1 MHRRSATLLF
11 VPLLLLTACA
21 SAGDRLSDGVRLQ
34 AEGRYMEAAYRY
46 ADAVDKDGT
55 LDEARQRLLAAADT
69 ALQHAMESAAGL
81 TRGGDPI
88 SAGHAFLAGDRLL
101 RRIQQVGVRFSP
113 PDGYDVQR
121 RDAFDGAIEAL
132 MSYGEVQR
140 DRGQFSDARRAF
152 VRARSDFGATSAQ
165 RNASFEAEA
174 QLLLLMADAALS
186 EGANRTAYDFA
197 AEVLELRPNASRAT
211 TEEVVDIQAAALE
224 RGTVRVAVLPIT
236 SVADVREQ
244 VGTDFE
250 NQLSDDL
257 ELDYW
262 RDPPLFVA
270 VADPVLLRRAVR
282 DIARGS
288 GRISARDLERL
299 MGSFSADFAAL
310 IEFNFVQIQESNIE
324 REQRSAR
331 TNRGVTVGYTIEKG
345 RISYEA
351 MVQVIIVDDRG
362 DEIVDFNVSA
372 RETGRFERGVYRGN
386 PAELDLGRNEARL
399 FDPEAIAAQLNA
411 IEQEMM
417 TELASNVA
425 GRTFA
430 RVLSRVR

>member
-1 MHRRSATLLF
+1 MTL
-11 VPLLLLTACA
+11 
-21 SAGDRLSDGVRLQ
+21 
-34 AEGRYMEAAYRY
+34 
-46 ADAVDKDGT
+46 
-55 LDEARQRLLAAADT
+55 
-69 ALQHAMESAAGL
+69 
-81 TRGGDPI
+81 
-88 SAGHAFLAGDRLL
+88 
-101 RRIQQVGVRFSP
+101 RIAPS
-113 PDGYDVQR
+113 
-121 RDAFDGAIEAL
+121 IL
-132 MSYGEVQR
+132 
-140 DRGQFSDARRAF
+140 
-152 VRARSDFGATSAQ
+152 
-165 RNASFEAEA
+165 
-174 QLLLLMADAALS
+174 
-186 EGANRTAYDFA
+186 
-197 AEVLELRPNASRAT
+197 
-211 TEEVVDIQAAALE
+211 
-224 RGTVRVAVLPIT
+224 
-236 SVADVREQ
+236 
-244 VGTDFE
+244 
-250 NQLSDDL
+250 
-257 ELDYW
+257 
-262 RDPPLFVA
+262 
-270 VADPVLLRRAVR
+270 
-282 DIARGS
+282 
-288 GRISARDLERL
+288 
-299 MGSFSADFAAL
+299 SADFAAL